1 MRELENVIERASY
14 LASGQTLLLEHL
26 PEELLTYQNR
36 LVNIPERPSISENG
50 QSIDIP
56 LGTPLEGV
64 REMFVRQTLERL
76 DGDRAEAASV
86 LGVSL
91 RTLQRML
98 KKYDI

>member
-1 MRELENVIERASY
+1 MRELENVIERAAY
-14 LASGQTLLLEHL
+14 LARGQTLLLEHL
-26 PEELLTYQNR
+26 PEELRTYQNS
-36 LVNIPERPSISENG
+36 LVNIPERPSLSENG

-56 LGTPLEGV
+56 LGTPLEVV
-64 REMFVRQTLERL
+64 REMFVRQTLARL
-76 DGDRAEAASV
+76 DGDRTEAVSV